1 MVNVLA
7 QQGRRLLLYFYTVV
21 SMSSTAIIINPASAW
36 MQYWSANRV
45 SILMFTVVNTAVTTA
60 SEVTSRTIYPAMTG
74 QEHQGFFVQSQPGQ
88 KKIHQQSL
96 VSIFM
101 TLFASLLG
109 GPVYFMKR
117 RKSRFLFFI
126 LFGTFNSLISQGLS
140 SFLRDGIVAV
150 FLARLAFDFFYNG
163 SLKFLL
169 FEYTRPVLLRFRNS
183 YMKVGAVRVTQD
195 FLTTF
200 LRVVMLNLI
209 GLRG

>member
-1 MVNVLA
+1 MVTVLA
-7 QQGRRLLLYFYTVV
+7 QHGRRLLLYFYTVV
-21 SMSSTAIIINPASAW
+21 SMSSTAVLINPASAW

-60 SEVTSRTIYPAMTG
+60 SEVASRTIYPAITG
-74 QEHQGFFVQSQPGQ
+74 HEHQGFFVQSQPGQ

-96 VSIFM
+96 VSILM

-126 LFGTFNSLISQGLS
+126 LFGIFNSLISQGIS
-140 SFLRDGIVAV
+140 SFLRDGIVAI

-163 SLKFLL
+163 SLKFIL
-169 FEYTRPVLLRFRNS
+169 FEYTRPVLLKFRNS
-183 YMKVGAVRVTQD
+183 YVKVGAVRVTQD

-200 LRVVMLNLI
+200 FRVVMLNLI